1 MCDGLTIRLPLWI
14 GGFLAE
20 WGAVCAGVEDR
31 MRLAI
36 ELSRRNVEQ
45 GTGGPFGAAVFQR
58 DSGRLIAA
66 GVNLVVAS
74 RCSALHA
81 EMMAIMLAQQALG
94 SHDLGASGLPACE
107 LATSAEPCAMCLG
120 AIPWSGIRS
129 VICGADGADAES
141 IGFDEGDKRPD
152 WPGRL
157 EARGIHVRRGVLRE
171 EAVAV
176 LRQYADGG
184 GEIYNGRQD
193 RS

>member
-1 MCDGLTIRLPLWI
+1 MCNGLTIRLPLWVGEML
-14 GGFLAE
+14 GGRE
-20 WGAVCAGVEDR
+20 VVCAGAEDR

-36 ELSRRNVEQ
+36 DLSRRNVEQ

-58 DSGRLIAA
+58 DGGRLIAA
-66 GVNLVVAS
+66 GVNLVVAGG
-74 RCSALHA
+74 CSVLHA
-81 EMMAIMLAQQALG
+81 EIVAIMGAQRALG

-107 LATSAEPCAMCLG
+107 LATSTEPCAMCLG

-157 EARGIHVRRGVLRE
+157 EARGIRVRRGVLRE
-171 EAVAV
+171 EAVNV
-176 LRQYADGG
+176 LRQYVDRGG
-184 GEIYNGRQD
+184 PIYNGRQGGA
-193 RS
+193 